1 MSKVEESSTA
11 GKETV
16 YPINSCQTKD
26 LFFTTNANRKEDFKD
41 AYGHIDPMDGCYNI
55 LKLKVLDEKDDVYVS
70 KSSTPQSENNYLK
83 AENSVSATTVSNSSN
98 ANELVSKKLIK
109 RKKRKHQRDFF
120 RTLDSFKQ
128 KDTNERKILRYSF
141 VKSTE
146 LI

>member
-70 KSSTPQSENNYLK
+70 KSSSTPQSENNYLK

-109 RKKRKHQRDFF
+109 RKKRKQRG
-120 RTLDSFKQ
+120 L
-128 KDTNERKILRYSF
+128 
-141 VKSTE
+141 
-146 LI
+146 